1 MLNFNHK
8 GANMEVKKYPVV
20 KHHYDMLR
28 DDVSK
33 VIKKLDRE
41 LAFYRFYFDS
51 RVKGV
56 EIIWDPQFE
65 QLDALESPA
74 IPWEKR
80 CYFINTKYLELHDDT
95 MDIVSP
101 TRPYNVLALYQMV
114 NLRLALVMKRA
125 NAHSVMSIA

>member
-1 MLNFNHK
+1 MFRGGCPASPEVAAA
-8 GANMEVKKYPVV
+8 GAV
-20 KHHYDMLR
+20 
-28 DDVSK
+28 
-33 VIKKLDRE
+33 KKLDAGVGSGTSTG
-41 LAFYRFYFDS
+41 LYF
-51 RVKGV
+51 KGV

-65 QLDALESPA
+65 QLDALESPS

>member
-1 MLNFNHK
+1 MCIRDRFIDAYRQHAVTVTNNAAA
-8 GANMEVKKYPVV
+8 GAV
-20 KHHYDMLR
+20 
-28 DDVSK
+28 
-33 VIKKLDRE
+33 KKLDAGVGSGTSTG
-41 LAFYRFYFDS
+41 LYF
-51 RVKGV
+51 KGV

-65 QLDALESPA
+65 QLDALESPS

-125 NAHSVMSIA
+125 NAHSVMSID